1 MYCSNERTLLAVSRD
16 RANAS
21 IELSNEAPQM
31 DYEAC
36 ENIGP
41 KERRKRMLYRLPAL
55 VIGLMIG
62 FVLIASGADRAW
74 RIALFLPFASA
85 GVGFF
90 QAYEHT

>member
-1 MYCSNERTLLAVSRD
+1 
-16 RANAS
+16 
-21 IELSNEAPQM
+21 M

-41 KERRKRMLYRLPAL
+41 KERRKRMLYGLPAL

-74 RIALFLPFASA
+74 RVALFLPFVSA